1 MKETVFN
8 VSNVKCGG
16 CVNRCETAL
25 KKLPSFESA
34 QFDISANTVAVR
46 GYLDPQ
52 AVIEVLTQAGYPASV
67 VHF

>member
-16 CVNRCETAL
+16 CVNKCETAS

-34 QFDISANTVAVR
+34 QFDISAKTAVVR
-46 GYLDPQ
+46 GDLDPQ
-52 AVIEVLTQAGYPASV
+52 AVIAVLTQAGYPASV